1 MLFILAFSI
10 TMIMFAQCR
19 STADVVITNL
29 QLNNFMRGVNG
40 SEDNITRRV
49 GLETVIPTIY
59 RYSNQDTALRV
70 VIQNREGKD
79 IQVFDTAIE
88 TAVQSQE
95 GKGEPYY
102 ENYIKPNFCESQKP
116 TYMYEAPWANNKAKT
131 LERINCYITGQK
143 PNLLRN
149 SELGETGGYNT
160 NYLLSYGDVPY
171 LETYVEYRTSGTI
184 LIDKYGEEIVT
195 QQPSGTFKIIT
206 YRQQN

>member
-102 ENYIKPNFCESQKP
+102 ENYIKPN
-116 TYMYEAPWANNKAKT
+116 
-131 LERINCYITGQK
+131 
-143 PNLLRN
+143 LLRN